1 MACKSRMQGDFLRWI
16 HAPPPHF
23 NVGAQDSRNA
33 WDLSTLKWV
42 GGGRVV
48 VPEEVYSGGGGS
60 FSTLIQG
67 REYVGVTIKVFWG
80 DFGPVFYVSEQI
92 SMWKYVLSLLP
103 SQGIYGFDRGFGKG
117 GNFF

>member
-16 HAPPPHF
+16 HASPPPLQCWSPGF
-23 NVGAQDSRNA
+23 QECLGSLNIE
-33 WDLSTLKWV
+33 V

-117 GNFF
+117 GKFF

>member
-1 MACKSRMQGDFLRWI
+1 MQKSNARGLFALDSCV
-16 HAPPPHF
+16 PPHF

-33 WDLSTLKWV
+33 WDLSTLKW
-42 GGGRVV
+42 GGRVV

-60 FSTLIQG
+60 FPTLIQG